1 MNWLSNLN
9 WDNVSKTLNTVGTAA
24 TQIAQTAEVLAA
36 KKNVASGTV
45 TATGTRAGTSSGNSG
60 FIALGLL
67 AVGIILT
74 GKKIF

>member
-1 MNWLSNLN
+1 MSWLTNLN

-45 TATGTRAGTSSGNSG
+45 TAPQTRAGSSSNNGG
-60 FIALGLL
+60 IVALGFLV
-67 AVGIILT
+67 AGIILT
-74 GKKIF
+74 GRKIF